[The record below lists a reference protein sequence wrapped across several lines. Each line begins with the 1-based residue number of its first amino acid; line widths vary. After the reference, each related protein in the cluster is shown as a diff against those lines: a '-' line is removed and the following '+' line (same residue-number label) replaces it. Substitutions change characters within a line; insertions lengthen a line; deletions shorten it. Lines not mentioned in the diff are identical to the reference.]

1 MNIQIKQFIEEMS
14 KIPVVRD
21 LPHVSILAT
30 PDEIECIADYVERQ
44 MRPSRGILG
53 RISARAAVTKLND
66 GLTVAKV
73 DFDGTDDPDEL
84 VAEIRARVWMTI
96 EQREGDR

>member
-21 LPHVSILAT
+21 LPHASMNLR
-30 PDEIECIADYVERQ
+30 PSEIEAFADYVERE
-44 MRPSRGILG
+44 MKPSRGILG
-53 RISARAAVTKLND
+53 RIAARAAVNKLNEY
-66 GLTVAKV
+66 LTVAKV
-73 DFDGTDDPDEL
+73 DFDGTDDPDEI

>member
-21 LPHVSILAT
+21 LPHASMNLR
-30 PDEIECIADYVERQ
+30 PSEIEAFADYVERQ
-44 MRPSRGILG
+44 MKPSRGILG
-53 RISARAAVTKLND
+53 RIAARAAVNKLND
-66 GLTVAKV
+66 FLTVEKI
-73 DFDGTDDPDEL
+73 DFDGTDPDEI